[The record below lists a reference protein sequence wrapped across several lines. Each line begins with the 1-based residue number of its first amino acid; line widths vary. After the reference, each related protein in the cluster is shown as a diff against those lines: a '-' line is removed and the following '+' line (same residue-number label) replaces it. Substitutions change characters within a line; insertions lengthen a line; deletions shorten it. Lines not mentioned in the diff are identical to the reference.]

1 MGSNPIWGL
10 DFSEFPVGSISN
22 FISNIVIIAM
32 IIMIIIKEMKV
43 NYNKSIHLVK
53 TQPFSN
59 VFLK

>member
-10 DFSEFPVGSISN
+10 DFSEFLVGSISN

-32 IIMIIIKEMKV
+32 IIIKEMED